1 MGEFIELHELLATG
15 RNADAALALRAGVRL
30 LFSEFA
36 ERANAWRTVFATMPG
51 EKIALFFEDSAAFAC
66 ALFGAWHAGKQAV
79 LPADVLP
86 ETLRRLSTIC
96 AGCAGDFP
104 ADAPLSRVSASAS
117 PDAAQDAAQW
127 QTLDPERIALFVF
140 TSGSTGEPT
149 LVPKRLSQLSAE
161 VRALESTFG
170 SRLGEATVY
179 ATVTHQHMYGL
190 PFRLLWPLAAGR
202 AFVAERW
209 TFPEDMARG
218 LVNGA
223 CALIASPAHLKR
235 LPQTLDWRGA
245 RNHLR
250 AVFSAGGPLPD
261 EALPLCDHAFGQ
273 VPVEIYGSTETGAV
287 AWRQRAEETD
297 APWHALPGMA
307 LSIEGDTLRMA
318 ASWLQESGWHSA
330 SDKVQA
336 QGDGFALLGRADRI
350 VKIEEKRISLQAVE
364 RALLESGLLMEARV
378 VPLPGERVRLGVA
391 AVPNAE
397 GWNLHDTQGRKALA
411 DALRSQLACSI
422 ETIALPRHWRFTWA
436 LPVNAA
442 GKTPESAL
450 LPLFDPR
457 RPPVRLLERT
467 AESAKLRIEI
477 TASLPFFD
485 GHFPQA
491 KILPGVAQLDI
502 TIRFARELF
511 ALPPDFAGA
520 ENLKFLDWIGTDSMI
535 ELELV
540 KQEDIIVF
548 RIDSTK
554 GRHAS
559 GRLRFSSC
567 QFESVQP
574 ASSRPASGAS
584 SR

>member
-15 RNADAALALRAGVRL
+15 REAAAAFALRAGQWL
-30 LFSEFA
+30 GFSEFA
-36 ERANAWRTVFATMPG
+36 ARANAWRAAFSAMPG
-51 EKIALFFEDSAAFAC
+51 EKVALFFEDSAAFAG

-79 LPADVLP
+79 LPADALP
-86 ETLRRLSTIC
+86 ETLRRLAATC

-104 ADAPLSRVSASAS
+104 ADAPLPRVTASAS
-117 PDAAQDAAQW
+117 PDAAPW
-127 QTLDPERIALFVF
+127 RKLDPERIALFVF

-161 VRALESTFG
+161 VRALETAFG
-170 SRLGEATVY
+170 SRLGEATVF

-202 AFVAERW
+202 AFAAERW

-218 LVNGA
+218 LGNGA

-235 LPQTLDWRGA
+235 LPQTLDWNGA
-245 RNHLR
+245 RANLR
-250 AVFSAGGPLPD
+250 ALFSAGGPLPD

-273 VPVEIYGSTETGAV
+273 RPVEIYGSSETGAV
-287 AWRQRAEETD
+287 AWRQRADEPD
-297 APWHALPGMA
+297 APWRALPGMA
-307 LSIEGDTLRMA
+307 LAIEEDTLRMA
-318 ASWLQESGWHSA
+318 APWLQESGWQQA

-336 QGDGFALLGRADRI
+336 QGEGFALLGRADRI

-364 RALLESGLLMEARV
+364 RALLESGLLAEARV
-378 VPLPGERVRLGVA
+378 VPQPGERVRLGVA
-391 AVPNAE
+391 AVPNEA
-397 GWNLHDTQGRKALA
+397 GWDLHDTAGRKALA
-411 DALRSQLACSI
+411 DALRTQLSRSI
-422 ETIALPRHWRFTWA
+422 EAITLPRHWRFTWA
-436 LPVNAA
+436 LPMNAA

-457 RPPVRLLERT
+457 RPPARLLERSP
-467 AESAKLRIEI
+467 ESARLRIEI
-477 TASLPFFD
+477 AASLPFFD

-520 ENLKFLDWIGTDSMI
+520 ENLKFLDWIGPDSTI
-535 ELELV
+535 ELELA
-540 KQEDIIVF
+540 KQEDAIAF
-548 RIDSTK
+548 RIDSAK

-559 GRLRFSSC
+559 GRLRFSSGD
-567 QFESVQP
+567 
-574 ASSRPASGAS
+574 SSSGTPS
-584 SR
+584 P